1 MIKSEK
7 FNHLH
12 IPWNSKYHIQILNTL
27 SSAHM
32 LFVLHGHTT
41 TWWLPGK
48 NSSGFTKSTK
58 WMIWMAEKNGRNKSI
73 PINISLG

>member
-27 SSAHM
+27 SSASYVICVAWPYDHLM
-32 LFVLHGHTT
+32 ASWEKLFWFH
-41 TWWLPGK
+41 
-48 NSSGFTKSTK
+48 
-58 WMIWMAEKNGRNKSI
+58 
-73 PINISLG
+73 